1 MNASIRA
8 IFLHRKRKG
17 DRDWV
22 KASSEAKRSP
32 SPAKI
37 KRSGRCEAKWMT
49 IRQHF
54 DSAQIWLRYSKEEF
68 AKRGSEA
75 ILHRL
80 QRFPSQP
87 GSNEP

>member
-1 MNASIRA
+1 
-8 IFLHRKRKG
+8 
-17 DRDWV
+17 
-22 KASSEAKRSP
+22 
-32 SPAKI
+32 
-37 KRSGRCEAKWMT
+37 MT
-49 IRQHF
+49 IQQHF
-54 DSAQIWLRYSKEEF
+54 DSAQSWPRDGKEEF